1 MTSPLKCYN
10 IMAYDIKLKL
20 PQEWTVESEVFN
32 DDAGVEVSR
41 ITASADRD
49 FVDIYVGPMPEGE
62 TAEDQAFANYA
73 ESVGFYDDDPE
84 DFNPIEKF
92 KFNNKNAFGFEGLSE
107 ENLPLKIF
115 TQEVRKGVLAVVV
128 VIGRNEKALAE
139 NLALVERGFRLN

>member
-1 MTSPLKCYN
+1 
-10 IMAYDIKLKL
+10 MAYDVKLNL
-20 PQEWTVESEVFN
+20 PAPWTVESEVFN
-32 DDAGVEVSR
+32 DDNGIEITRV
-41 ITASADRD
+41 TASADRD
-49 FVDIYVGPMPEGE
+49 YVDIYVGPMPEGE

-92 KFNNKNAFGFEGLSE
+92 KFNNKPAFGFEGLSE

-115 TQEVRKGVLAVVV
+115 TQELKKGILAVVV

-139 NLALVERGFRLN
+139 NLTLVERSFRLN

>member
-1 MTSPLKCYN
+1 ME
-10 IMAYDIKLKL
+10 YDIKLKL

-32 DDAGVEVSR
+32 DDNGVEVSR
-41 ITASADRD
+41 ITACAGRD
-49 FVDIYVGPMPEGE
+49 YVDIYVGPMPEGE

-92 KFNNKNAFGFEGLSE
+92 RFNNRSAFGFDGLSE

-115 TQEVRKGVLAVVV
+115 TQEVKKGVLAVIV
-128 VIGRNEKALAE
+128 VIGHNEKALDE
-139 NLALVERGFRLN
+139 NMSLVERGFRLG